1 MAIFH
6 MQVKICS
13 KAKGNSVVALA
24 AYNARERIEEEKT
37 GLLYNYSKKDDLV
50 HSAIILPENAPARFA
65 DRSTLWNELNNKESR
80 KDSQL
85 SRYFIVALPNS
96 LNDEQ
101 NINLVENWINQQL
114 TKRGVIADYA
124 IHNDK
129 NNKHVHINTT
139 MRELKNDGFGNK
151 NRELNNKNLVEIWRR
166 SWSLTANK
174 HLKMNGKKE
183 SISHLSFIKQK
194 ELAIE
199 RAKKFIENNEIE
211 KAEKAV
217 NFAKYIH
224 NKKPKKRKSRQKYL
238 REKESN
244 KSFKLKNE
252 LPMINKSSSKNTKEK
267 PSIFS
272 SLKNNFENVY
282 NKIYNKINKK
292 KIDKE
297 KRDALNKRREEIE
310 DRQQKERMII
320 QRQRKEEEERI
331 KIEKDNQEKLIK
343 EQELK
348 QKNEFNN
355 QNQPQKR
362 SKKYG
367 IK

>member
-13 KAKGNSVVALA
+13 RAKGNSVVALA
-24 AYNARERIEEEKT
+24 AYNSRERIVEEKT
-37 GLLYNYSKKDDLV
+37 GEVFNYSKKNDLV
-50 HSAIILPENAPARFA
+50 HSTIILPENAPARFS
-65 DRSTLWNELNNKESR
+65 DRSTLFNELNNKETR
-80 KDSQL
+80 KDAQL
-85 SRYFIVALPNS
+85 SRYFIIALPNS

-101 NINLVENWINQQL
+101 NINLVESWINQQL

-139 MRELKNDGFGNK
+139 MRELTKNGFGNK
-151 NRELNNKNLVEIWRR
+151 NRELNNKNLLEIWRK
-166 SWSLTANK
+166 SWALTANK
-174 HLKMNGKKE
+174 HLKMNNKKE
-183 SISHLSFIKQK
+183 SISHLSFLKQK

-199 RAKKFIENNEIE
+199 RAKKFIENDEIE

-238 REKESN
+238 KEKESN
-244 KSFKLKNE
+244 NTFKLKNE
-252 LPMINKSSSKNTKEK
+252 LPIFNKSSNSKTTKSK
-267 PSIFS
+267 TNIFS

-297 KRDALNKRREEIE
+297 KRDLLNKRREEIE

-320 QRQRKEEEERI
+320 QHQKKLEEEKEVKI
-331 KIEKDNQEKLIK
+331 KREN
-343 EQELK
+343 ELK
-348 QKNEFNN
+348 QNNEINNN
-355 QNQPQKR
+355 QNQQKR
-362 SKKYG
+362 GKKYV

>member
-6 MQVKICS
+6 MQVKVCS
-13 KAKGNSVVALA
+13 RSKGNSVVALA

-50 HSAIILPENAPARFA
+50 HSAIVLPENAPERFKN
-65 DRSTLWNELNNKESR
+65 RSTLWNELDKKETR
-80 KDSQL
+80 KDAQL
-85 SRYFIVALPNS
+85 SRYFIIALPNE

-101 NINLVENWINQQL
+101 NKNLVESWINQQL
-114 TKRGVIADYA
+114 TRRGVIADYA

-139 MRELKNDGFGNK
+139 MRELTESGFGNK
-151 NRELNNKNLVEIWRR
+151 NRNLNNKNLVEIWRR
-166 SWSLTANK
+166 SWALTANK
-174 HLKMNGKKE
+174 HLKMNNVKS

-194 ELAIE
+194 EQAIE

-252 LPMINKSSSKNTKEK
+252 LPAINKAKPNLFNT
-267 PSIFS
+267 
-272 SLKNNFENVY
+272 LKNNFESVY

-297 KRDALNKRREEIE
+297 KRDLLNKRREEIE

-320 QRQRKEEEERI
+320 QHQRKEEEKRI
-331 KIEKDNQEKLIK
+331 REEKEKQEKFIK

-348 QKNEFNN
+348 QVNEIN
-355 QNQPQKR
+355 QQPTR
-362 SKKYG
+362 GKKYG

>member
-13 KAKGNSVVALA
+13 RAKGNSVVALA
-24 AYNARERIEEEKT
+24 AYNARERIVEEKT
-37 GLLYNYSKKDDLV
+37 GEVFNYSKKNDLV
-50 HSAIILPENAPARFA
+50 HSAIILPENAPKRFS
-65 DRSTLWNELNNKESR
+65 DRATLFNELDKKETR
-80 KDSQL
+80 KDAQL
-85 SRYFIVALPNS
+85 SRYFIIALPNS
-96 LNDEQ
+96 LDDQQ
-101 NINLVENWINQQL
+101 NINLVESWINQQL

-139 MRELKNDGFGNK
+139 MRELTPDGFGNK

-244 KSFKLKNE
+244 NSFKLKNE
-252 LPMINKSSSKNTKEK
+252 LPIINKLSSKNTKEK
-267 PSIFS
+267 PNFFN

-297 KRDALNKRREEIE
+297 KRDLLNKRREEIE

-320 QRQRKEEEERI
+320 QRQKKEEEEKI
-331 KIEKDNQEKLIK
+331 KLEKDSQEKLIK

-348 QKNEFNN
+348 QRNELN
-355 QNQPQKR
+355 NQPQHR